1 MDIANCKYI
10 VVEGPIG
17 AGKTSLARQLADHL
31 NADILLEQPEDNPF
45 LPRFYDDMQR
55 FALPTQLT
63 FLFQRVDQLRG
74 LAQVDMFREPTVS
87 DFLLD
92 KDPLF
97 AHLNLSDDEYV
108 LYDKVFRHLKPQTP
122 TPDLVIY
129 LQAPVDTL
137 IERVLRRG
145 VAYERQIPEAYL
157 ARLADAYT
165 RFFYQYA
172 EAPLLIVNSERL
184 NFVDNPGHV
193 DLLLDRIRAM
203 RGPREFFNLGTAA

>member
-1 MDIANCKYI
+1 MDIAHCKYI

-31 NADILLEQPEDNPF
+31 SAEMLLEQPEDNPF

-63 FLFQRVDQLRG
+63 FLFQRVDQLRH
-74 LAQVDMFREPTVS
+74 LTQVDMFREPTIS

-97 AHLNLSDDEYV
+97 ARLNLSDDEYA
-108 LYDKVFRHLKPQTP
+108 LYEKVYRHLKPQTP

-137 IERVLRRG
+137 LARVRMRG
-145 VAYERQIPEAYL
+145 VSFEQSIPDEYL
-157 ARLADAYT
+157 ARLADAYA
-165 RFFYQYA
+165 RYFYQYD
-172 EAPLLIVNSERL
+172 EAPLLIINSERL
-184 NFVDNPGHV
+184 NFVDNPSHLRM
-193 DLLLDRIRAM
+193 LLARVSSMRA
-203 RGPREFFNLGTAA
+203 RREFFNLGQT

>member
-1 MDIANCKYI
+1 MDIAHCKYI

-31 NADILLEQPEDNPF
+31 DADMLLEQPEDNPC
-45 LPRFYDDMQR
+45 LPRSYDDMQR

-74 LAQVDMFREPTVS
+74 LAQVDMFNQPTIS

-97 AHLNLSDDEYV
+97 ARLNLSDDEYA
-108 LYDKVFRHLKPQTP
+108 LYDKVYRHLKPQTP

-137 IERVLRRG
+137 LARVRMRG
-145 VAYERQIPEAYL
+145 VSFEQSIPDEYL
-157 ARLADAYT
+157 ARLADAYA
-165 RFFYQYA
+165 RYFYQYD
-172 EAPLLIVNSERL
+172 EAPLLIINSERL
-184 NFVDNPGHV
+184 NFVDNPSHLRM
-193 DLLLDRIRAM
+193 LLARVGNMRA
-203 RGPREFFNLGTAA
+203 RREFFNLGQS

>member
-1 MDIANCKYI
+1 MDIAQCRYI

-31 NADILLEQPEDNPF
+31 DADMLLEQPEDNPF

-63 FLFQRVDQLRG
+63 FLFQRVDQLRH
-74 LAQVDMFREPTVS
+74 LTQVDMFRQPTIS

-97 AHLNLSDDEYV
+97 ARLNLSDDEYA
-108 LYDKVFRHLKPQTP
+108 LYDKVYRHLKPQTP

-137 IERVLRRG
+137 LARVRMRG
-145 VAYERQIPEAYL
+145 VSFEQSIPDEYL
-157 ARLADAYT
+157 ARLADAYA
-165 RFFYQYA
+165 RYFYQYD
-172 EAPLLIVNSERL
+172 EAPLLIINSERL
-184 NFVDNPGHV
+184 NFVDNPSHLRMLLARV
-193 DLLLDRIRAM
+193 DSM
-203 RGPREFFNLGTAA
+203 RSRREFFNLGQT

>member
-63 FLFQRVDQLRG
+63 FLFQRVDQLRA
-74 LAQVDMFREPTVS
+74 LAQLDMFRRPTVA
-87 DFLLD
+87 DFLFD

-97 AHLNLSDDEYV
+97 ARLNLTDDEYA
-108 LYDKVFRHLKPQTP
+108 LYEKIYLHLKPQVP
-122 TPDLVIY
+122 APDLVVY
-129 LQAPVDTL
+129 LQAPVQVLVD
-137 IERVLRRG
+137 RVQRRG
-145 VAYERQIPEAYL
+145 MDYERPIEESYL
-157 ARLADAYT
+157 ARVADTYT
-165 RFFYQYA
+165 RFFYQYDG
-172 EAPLLIVNSERL
+172 APLLIVNSERL
-184 NFVDNPGHV
+184 NFVDDPSHFA
-193 DLLLDRIRAM
+193 LLCGRIASM
-203 RGPREFFNLGTAA
+203 RGQREFFNLGAQ